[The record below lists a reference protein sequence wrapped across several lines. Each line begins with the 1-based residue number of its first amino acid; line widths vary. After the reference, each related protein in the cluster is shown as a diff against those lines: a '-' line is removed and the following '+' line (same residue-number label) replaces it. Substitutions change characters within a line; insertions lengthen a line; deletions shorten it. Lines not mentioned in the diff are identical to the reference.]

1 MKKTLSV
8 LLCLLLTVSLMAG
21 CGSKEKIE
29 TEPASQSEAASAAD
43 EKPMEPAAPFPA
55 QLRRIW
61 QKALSWRMQWPGPRN
76 ICPAPLP
83 MGWIWEKGRDL

>member
-29 TEPASQSEAASAAD
+29 AEPASQSEVASAAE
-43 EKPMEPAAPFPA
+43 EKTHGTGCTH
-55 QLRRIW
+55 QRQRKI
-61 QKALSWRMQWPGPRN
+61 
-76 ICPAPLP
+76 
-83 MGWIWEKGRDL
+83 